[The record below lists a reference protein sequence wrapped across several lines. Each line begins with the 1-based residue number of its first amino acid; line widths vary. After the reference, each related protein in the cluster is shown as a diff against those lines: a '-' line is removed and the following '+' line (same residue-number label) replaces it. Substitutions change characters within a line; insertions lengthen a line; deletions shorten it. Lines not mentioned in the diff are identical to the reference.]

1 MTALRDKPK
10 RLMTLDEY
18 LAFEEQS
25 DERHEYEDGHLY
37 AMAGETLGHED
48 IVLNVTKALRPISR
62 ERGYRFSIK
71 TIKLRVSSRKFF
83 YPDVVIT
90 RQPTPND
97 SNFLENACF
106 VLEVLS
112 PSTAWRDRGVK
123 QDAYLEMPS
132 LERYVVV
139 NPNERHVAVFKR
151 TINGWMYEMF
161 TGEGEIEIPC
171 LETTLSLEQIY
182 AGIDLETRDKSE

>member
-1 MTALRDKPK
+1 MTALRDKPE

-18 LAFEEQS
+18 LAFEEQA
-25 DERHEYEDGHLY
+25 DERHEFEDGHLY
-37 AMAGETLGHED
+37 AMSGETLGHED
-48 IVLNVTKALRPISR
+48 IVLNVTEALRPIAR

-71 TIKLRVSSRKFF
+71 TIKLCVSSSKFF
-83 YPDVVIT
+83 YPDVFIT
-90 RQPTPND
+90 RQPARND
-97 SNFLENACF
+97 SSFLENACF

-139 NPNERHVAVFKR
+139 NPNERHVAVFSR
-151 TINGWMYEMF
+151 TIKGWMYETF
-161 TGEGEIEIPC
+161 NTDGEIEIPC
-171 LETTLSLEQIY
+171 LETKLSLEQIY
-182 AGIDLETRDKSE
+182 AGIEVANHS

>member
-1 MTALRDKPK
+1 MTALRDKPE

-18 LAFEEQS
+18 FVFEEQS
-25 DERHEYEDGHLY
+25 DERHEFEDGHLY
-37 AMAGETLGHED
+37 ALAGETLGHED
-48 IVLNVTKALRPISR
+48 IVLNVTEALRPIAR
-62 ERGYRFSIK
+62 ARGYRFSIK
-71 TIKLRVSSRKFF
+71 TIKLRISSSKFF
-83 YPDVVIT
+83 YPDVVVT
-90 RQPTPND
+90 CRLSSND

-139 NPNERHVAVFKR
+139 NPNERHVAVFSR
-151 TINGWMYEMF
+151 TINGWMYETF
-161 TGEGEIEIPC
+161 NTDGEIEIPC
-171 LETTLSLEQIY
+171 LETKLSLEQIY
-182 AGIDLETRDKSE
+182 AGIR

>member
-1 MTALRDKPK
+1 MTALRDKPE
-10 RLMTLDEY
+10 RLMTPDEY

-25 DERHEYEDGHLY
+25 DERHEFEDGHLY
-37 AMAGETLGHED
+37 AMAGESTRHED
-48 IVLNVTKALRPISR
+48 VVLNVVDALRRTAR
-62 ERGYRFSIK
+62 ENGCRLDTK
-71 TIKLRVSSRKFF
+71 TIKLRVSSGKYY
-83 YPDVVIT
+83 YPDVIVT
-90 RQPTPND
+90 CPDTGNT
-97 SNFLENACF
+97 NVLTNACF

-151 TINGWMYEMF
+151 TIKGWMYETF
-161 TGEGEIEIPC
+161 NTDGEIEIPC
-171 LETTLSLEQIY
+171 LETRLSLEQIY
-182 AGIDLETRDKSE
+182 AGIDFGS

>member
-1 MTALRDKPK
+1 MTALRDKPE
-10 RLMTLDEY
+10 RLMTPEEY

-25 DERHEYEDGHLY
+25 DERHEFEDGHLY
-37 AMAGETLGHED
+37 AMAGETLGHEE
-48 IVLNVTKALRPISR
+48 IVLNVAEVLRPIAR
-62 ERGYRFSIK
+62 DMGCRFSTK
-71 TIKLRVSSRKFF
+71 TIKLRTSSNKYY
-83 YPDVVIT
+83 YPDVVVT
-90 RQPTPND
+90 CQPARND
-97 SNFLENACF
+97 SSFLENACF

-151 TINGWMYEMF
+151 TIAGWMYETF
-161 TGEGEIEIPC
+161 NTDGEIEIPC
-171 LETTLSLEQIY
+171 LETRLSLEQIY
-182 AGIDLETRDKSE
+182 AGIEVNSRGKEL